1 MNEKEFKELKKKH
14 EIFRD
19 VWGMC
24 RDHAKEGPQEWD
36 WEEIVSDV
44 DRITKKYKCELC
56 YALCHAVLE
65 EFERMETSIN
75 KKEEKE
81 EGKENGRCEM
91 D

>member
-1 MNEKEFKELKKKH
+1 MNEEELKKKYQ
-14 EIFRD
+14 IFCD
-19 VWGMC
+19 VWKLYK
-24 RDHAKEGPQEWD
+24 DYAKEKVQEWD
-36 WEEIVSDV
+36 WEQIVLDV

-75 KKEEKE
+75 RKQQKEEV
-81 EGKENGRCEM
+81 KENGRCEM